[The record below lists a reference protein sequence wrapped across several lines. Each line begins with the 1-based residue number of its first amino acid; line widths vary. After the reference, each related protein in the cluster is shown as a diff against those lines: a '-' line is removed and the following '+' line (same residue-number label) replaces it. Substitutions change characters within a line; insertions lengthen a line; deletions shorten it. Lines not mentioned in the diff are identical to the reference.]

1 MRLLEKMK
9 DILNPEKR
17 KANEKEKEK
26 LLEWKEKYQRSKDAF
41 ADQLNRMRNQE
52 RLYNGDAFTRRSKNK
67 GGGEA
72 QALSEN
78 VRNIAYELLETEVD
92 SSIPMPKVT
101 AKHKEDE
108 PLAEAIEQMLLNEIR
123 ELHFKKM
130 NDLSERNTIVQGGDW
145 YHVEWDS
152 RKGTHHTIGGLE
164 VNGRDPDT
172 VIPQAGITDA
182 EKLDYVFL
190 MISMSKDAVKRA
202 YGKDVSEEVNTE
214 VENKA
219 DTNDELVTV
228 IKTYYR
234 GEDGEIGIFTWC
246 GDTVLED
253 MENYQARR
261 LTRCKKCGRIKDGDV
276 CECGS
281 KSFETTIEEYEEVE
295 EDIVTLTQTI
305 PAYEEVENGV
315 ELDEDGEPITDV
327 YGNPF
332 IKIEKRHRKIPYYKP
347 NVMPLTLR
355 LNVSKSK
362 SLIGV
367 SDAAVIE
374 DQQDAIKKYGSKYQ
388 EKILKGGSIVTLPQ
402 NLNIETTDQELKV
415 VRVENPNDVSMIQV
429 LNLMADFSPDR
440 IAIMDNYEAARS
452 TLGITDAYQGKYD
465 ASAVS
470 GTAKQYSINQA
481 AGRMESK
488 RVMKQEAYA
497 KLYEIMFKFMLAYA
511 DQPVSVV
518 TKTHD
523 GKNQYSHF
531 NRYDFLKMDESGE
544 LYWDDE
550 FIFEVD
556 PTSTIMMNR
565 EAMWNQLNLTYQN
578 GGFGPIGELE
588 TLLTYW
594 TFMEKNDYP
603 HASEIRQI
611 FADKIEEAKAQAAE
625 QQKQALMAQLAQQ
638 LGAQNG
644 TAPLPQM

>member
-1 MRLLEKMK
+1 MK
-9 DILNPEKR
+9 EALNPDKR
-17 KANEKEKEK
+17 KQKDRLDK
-26 LLEWKEKYQRSKDAF
+26 WKEKYQKSKDAY
-41 ADQLNRMRNQE
+41 AEQLDRMRNQE
-52 RLYNGDAFTRRSKNK
+52 RLYSGDAFTRRSKNK

-72 QALSEN
+72 QQLSEN
-78 VRNIAYELLETEVD
+78 VRNIEYELLETEVD

-101 AKHKEDE
+101 AKHEEDQ
-108 PLAEAIEQMLLNEIR
+108 PLADAIEKMLMNEIR
-123 ELHFKKM
+123 ELHFKKK

-190 MISMSKDAVKRA
+190 QISMSKESVKRT
-202 YGKDVSEEVNTE
+202 YGVDVSDETNTE
-214 VENKA
+214 IENKNE
-219 DTNDELVTV
+219 TNDELVTV

-261 LTRCKKCGRIKDGDV
+261 ITRCKKCGRIKDGET

-281 KSFETTIEEYEEVE
+281 KSFETTIEDGEEVE
-295 EDIVTLTQTI
+295 EDIITLTQTI
-305 PAYEEVENGV
+305 PAYEEVENGIV
-315 ELDEDGEPITDV
+315 TDEDGNPVLDDM
-327 YGNPF
+327 GNPF
-332 IKIEKRHRKIPYYKP
+332 IKMERRHKKIPYYKP

-362 SLIGV
+362 SLLGV

-388 EKILKGGSIVTLPQ
+388 EKILKGGSVLTLPEG
-402 NLNIETTDQELKV
+402 LKVETTDEELKV
-415 VRVENPNDVSMIQV
+415 VRVSNANDVSMINV
-429 LNLMADFSPDR
+429 LNFTADFSPDR

-518 TKTHD
+518 TKSHD
-523 GKNQYSHF
+523 GKNKYSHF
-531 NRYDFLKMDESGE
+531 NRYDFLKMDEAGE

-578 GGFGPIGELE
+578 GGFGPIGDLN
-588 TLLTYW
+588 TLYTYW

-611 FADKIEEAKAQAAE
+611 FADKIEEQKKAE
-625 QQKQALMAQLAQQ
+625 QQALEQQLAQMIPQ
-638 LGAQNG
+638 TGAQNG
-644 TAPLPQM
+644 SFLPQM